1 MSVLVVGTV
10 AYDTITTPNTTKKNI
25 LGGSGTFFSIACSKF
40 SKVSLIAVVGKNFN
54 QNDTNI
60 LHENKID

>member
-40 SKVSLIAVVGKNFN
+40 SKVSLIAVVGK
-54 QNDTNI
+54 I
-60 LHENKID
+60 LIKMIQISFMKTK